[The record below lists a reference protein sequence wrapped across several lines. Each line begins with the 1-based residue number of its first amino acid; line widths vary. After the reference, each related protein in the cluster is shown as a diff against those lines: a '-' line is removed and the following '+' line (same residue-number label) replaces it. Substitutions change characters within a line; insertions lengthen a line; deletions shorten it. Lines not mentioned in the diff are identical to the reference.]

1 MIEVKK
7 VSKFYSSLKAL
18 DEISFN
24 VEKGEILGL
33 LGPNGAGKT
42 TTMRIITGYLPASLG
57 TVRVCGYDIF
67 DNPIQVKKLI
77 GYLPEN
83 LPLYPD
89 MKTNL
94 YLEYVARLKSVPKD
108 KLKYSVDRVIDICGL
123 EKVKNRLINNLSKGY
138 KQRVGL
144 AQAMV
149 HDPKILILDEPTSG
163 LDPKQNIEI
172 RNLIKSL
179 AGEHTIILSTHI
191 LPEVTMTCGRVA
203 IINKGKVVAIDHHAN
218 LAKHFN
224 NYDTVNVQVSSVDDK
239 LEKIITNI
247 KGVHSFSK
255 NSENGFSISLDQD
268 LNTRSKVAK
277 AVVENNYS
285 LFEFS
290 LSNYSLEDV
299 FLNLTTEEKL
309 EGTINE

>member
-1 MIEVKK
+1 MIEVNKL
-7 VSKFYSSLKAL
+7 SKLYSNLKAL

-42 TTMRIITGYLPASLG
+42 TTMRIITGYMPGSSG
-57 TVRVCGYDIF
+57 FVRVCGYDVF
-67 DNPIQVKKLI
+67 ENPIQVKRMI
-77 GYLPEN
+77 GYLPES
-83 LPLYPD
+83 LPLYHD
-89 MKTNL
+89 MKTTS
-94 YLEYVARLKSVPKD
+94 YLEYVARLKSIPKD
-108 KLKYSVDRVIDICGL
+108 KIKYSVDRVIDICGL
-123 EKVKNRLINNLSKGY
+123 EKVKNRLIANLSKGF

-163 LDPKQNIEI
+163 LDPKQIIDI

-203 IINKGKVVAIDHHAN
+203 IINQGKVVAIDNHTE
-218 LAKHFN
+218 LVKHLN
-224 NYDTVNVQVSSVDDK
+224 PHDTVNIKVSKFDDK
-239 LEKIITNI
+239 LEKIITSI
-247 KGVHSFSK
+247 DGTHGFSK
-255 NSENGFSISLDQD
+255 INENEFSLSVEQNDIVKAKIS
-268 LNTRSKVAK
+268 K
-277 AVVENNYS
+277 AIIENNYS

-290 LSNYSLEDV
+290 LQNYSLEDV
-299 FLNLTTEEKL
+299 FLNLTTDETK
-309 EGTINE
+309 GDNTNA